1 MAKIEIVVAGTH
13 GEVRPLLA
21 LGVALREAGHDV
33 VMCAPPNEEKWITGY
48 GLKFYS
54 AGCDIHSLMDN
65 LKAYMG
71 HPVKMLKVV
80 KETLQTIIADQF
92 RLMEEPS
99 RGVDL
104 IIGGGEPFAAPSFA
118 EKQQVPFVFVNLVT
132 QFLPSSNYPPTTI
145 PWQNLPKP
153 LNKLCWKAVNSL
165 INLSLVGKI
174 NENRRKMGLSRIK
187 DVYAYMF
194 DNMERCLIAISDI
207 LDPAPPYAFPC
218 TQTGL
223 WHVPEINETELEPE
237 LTAFLESGPPPV
249 YIGFGS
255 MSDHNPQETIGI
267 IEETIA
273 QLGVRAIISKGWADF
288 RKNRDSDNIYMAGF
302 LPHTKLFPK
311 MAAVVHHGGPGTV
324 YTAAWAGVPQVIV
337 PHMLDHYYQGDLLF
351 KKQLSPKAINRS
363 KLNAANL
370 SEAITAA
377 RTDKGM
383 IARNVQ
389 LGEELRRV
397 DQEPIRKAVASIE
410 QILAKHE
417 GGKDAEEKKC
427 S

>member
-21 LGVALREAGHDV
+21 LGVALREAGHEV
-33 VMCAPPNEEKWITGY
+33 VMCAPPNEEKWITSY
-48 GLKFYS
+48 GFKFYS
-54 AGCDIHSLMDN
+54 AGCDIHSLMDKLN
-65 LKAYMG
+65 AYMG

-99 RGVDL
+99 RDVDM

-118 EKQQVPFVFVNLVT
+118 QKQQVPFVFVNLVT

-145 PWQNLPKP
+145 PWQNMPKP
-153 LNKLCWKAVNSL
+153 LNKLGWKAVNTL
-165 INLSLVGKI
+165 INLSLVRKI
-174 NENRRKMGLSRIK
+174 NENRQKMGLSGIK

-194 DNMERCLIAISDI
+194 DNIDRCLIAINDI
-207 LDPAPPYAFPC
+207 LDPAPEYSFPC

-223 WHVPEINETELEPE
+223 WHVPEVNETGLEPE
-237 LTAFLESGPPPV
+237 LIEFLESGPPPV

-255 MSDHNPQETIGI
+255 MSDHNSQQTIGI
-267 IEETIA
+267 IEDTIH

-288 RKNRDSDNIYMAGF
+288 RKNTDSEQIYMAGF

-311 MAAVVHHGGPGTV
+311 VAAVVHHGGPGTV

-337 PHMLDHYYQGDLLF
+337 PHMLDHYYQGDLLY
-351 KKQLSPKAINRS
+351 KKKLAPKAINRS
-363 KLNAANL
+363 KLNSTNL
-370 SEAITAA
+370 SEAIRTAI
-377 RTDKGM
+377 TDPVLIENNAK
-383 IARNVQ
+383 
-389 LGEELRRV
+389 LGEQLRQA
-397 DQEPIRKAVASIE
+397 DQLPIQKAVASIE
-410 QILAKHE
+410 QILAKYSDE
-417 GGKDAEEKKC
+417 QRC